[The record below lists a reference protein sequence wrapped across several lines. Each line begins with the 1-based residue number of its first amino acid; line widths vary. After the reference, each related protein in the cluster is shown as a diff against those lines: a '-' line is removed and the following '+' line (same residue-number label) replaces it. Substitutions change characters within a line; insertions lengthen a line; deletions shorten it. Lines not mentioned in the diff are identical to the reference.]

1 MELPLLRWILR
12 IVVAIVVLAFGWG
25 MFIYAESGQFRE
37 LEPLSPGPCMAVS
50 GAPGAEDIEIDR
62 ERGLAILSSDDRRR
76 AMAGES
82 ATGGLFVYDLN
93 GGGESAQPIGH
104 DFDGELKPHGIYLLE
119 GGGGAES
126 LLFVVNH
133 GDDKHTIEVFD
144 WDGETLGHRATH
156 EHELLVSP
164 NDVAAIDEQ
173 RFYVTNDHGSGGA
186 TGKLVEDLL
195 RLARGSVVYFEGE
208 EAREVASG
216 IAYANGIAVNPQ
228 ATVVY
233 VASTTEGEL
242 HRYGIDEETGDLD
255 LIEAESLGTGVDN
268 IEVDRHGNLWIA
280 AHPHLMSFM
289 SHARDPASLSPS
301 EVLWVDPLRNLDPHV
316 RPVWLDLGEELS
328 GASVAL
334 PFGGRFVVGSV
345 FEDHFLVCSRSS

>member
-1 MELPLLRWILR
+1 MLRWILR
-12 IVVAIVVLAFGWG
+12 IVAVVAVLVIGWG
-25 MFIYAESGQFRE
+25 LFLYAESGQFRE
-37 LEPLSPGPCMAVS
+37 LEPLSPGPCAQIT

-76 AMAGES
+76 AAAGEKD
-82 ATGGLFVYDLN
+82 TGGLFVYDLR
-93 GGGESAQPIGH
+93 GDGSSAEPIGH
-104 DFDGELKPHGIYLLE
+104 DFAGELKPHGIYLLE
-119 GGGGAES
+119 AGAGTPS

-133 GDDKHTIEVFD
+133 AADQHTIEVFD
-144 WDGETLGHRATH
+144 WDGETLEHRRTY

-164 NDVAAIDEQ
+164 NDVAAIDET
-173 RFYVTNDHGSGGA
+173 RFYVTNDHGAASD
-186 TGKLVEDLL
+186 TGKLIEDFL
-195 RLARGSVVYFEGE
+195 RLGRGSVVYFDGDQ
-208 EAREVASG
+208 AREVASG
-216 IAYANGIAVNPQ
+216 IAYANGVAINPQ

-242 HRYGIDEETGDLD
+242 RRYGRDEETGDLE
-255 LIEAESLGTGVDN
+255 LIEAQSLGTGLDN

-289 SHARDPASLSPS
+289 RHAGNPSTPSPS
-301 EVLWVDPLRNLDPHV
+301 EVLWVDPLRNLDPSV
-316 RPVWLDLGEELS
+316 RPVWLDLGTELS

-345 FEDHFLVCSRSS
+345 FEEHFLVCSRES

>member
-1 MELPLLRWILR
+1 MLRWILR
-12 IVVAIVVLAFGWG
+12 IVCAIAVLAVGWG
-25 MFIYAESGQFRE
+25 AFIYAESGQLRE
-37 LEPLSPGPCMAVS
+37 LEPLSSGPCVAVT

-76 AMAGES
+76 AMAGERD
-82 ATGGLFVYDLN
+82 TGGLFVYDLR
-93 GGGESAQPIGH
+93 GSGTTAEPIGH
-104 DFDGELKPHGIYLLE
+104 DFEGELRPHGIYLLE
-119 GGGGAES
+119 GGSES

-133 GDDKHTIEVFD
+133 GGGKHTIEVFD

-173 RFYVTNDHGSGGA
+173 RFYVTNDHSTDGA
-186 TGKLVEDLL
+186 MGQLFEDYL
-195 RLARGSVVYFEGE
+195 RLARGSVVYFEADQ
-208 EAREVASG
+208 AREVAGG
-216 IAYANGIAVNPQ
+216 IAYANGVAINPQ

-242 HRYGIDEETGDLD
+242 RRYARDEETGDLE
-255 LIEAESLGTGVDN
+255 LIEAESLGTGLDN

-280 AHPHLMSFM
+280 AHPHLMSFVR
-289 SHARDPASLSPS
+289 HARNESVNSPS
-301 EVLWVDPLRNLDPHV
+301 EVLWVDPLRNLDPPV
-316 RPVWLDLGEELS
+316 RPVWLDLGNELS

-345 FEDHFLVCSRSS
+345 FEDHFLVCSRES